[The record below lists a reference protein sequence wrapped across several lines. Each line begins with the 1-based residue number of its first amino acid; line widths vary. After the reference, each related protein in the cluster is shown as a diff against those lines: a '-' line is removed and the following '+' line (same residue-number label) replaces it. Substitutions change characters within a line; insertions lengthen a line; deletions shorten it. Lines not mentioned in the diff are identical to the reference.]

1 MKFTKKFFRVE
12 AMFKKLVGFAIGY
25 EDKEIIIVLPFCV
38 IYITLYV

>member
-1 MKFTKKFFRVE
+1 MKFTRKFFRIDTD
-12 AMFKKLVGFAIGY
+12 FKKIIGFAIGY